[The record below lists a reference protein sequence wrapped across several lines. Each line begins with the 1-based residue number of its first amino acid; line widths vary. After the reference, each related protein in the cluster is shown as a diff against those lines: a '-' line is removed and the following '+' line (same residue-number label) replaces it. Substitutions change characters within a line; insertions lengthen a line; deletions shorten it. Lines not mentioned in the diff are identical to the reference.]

1 MYIAI
6 QPERSQDCCTTI
18 VVYHLNASWLRLGTC
33 LHKLGIDLEKRRSKR
48 MKKEGEQQKEDRID
62 IQDNIDHYKDTRAL
76 QIAHT
81 IAGS

>member
-1 MYIAI
+1 
-6 QPERSQDCCTTI
+6 
-18 VVYHLNASWLRLGTC
+18 
-33 LHKLGIDLEKRRSKR
+33 